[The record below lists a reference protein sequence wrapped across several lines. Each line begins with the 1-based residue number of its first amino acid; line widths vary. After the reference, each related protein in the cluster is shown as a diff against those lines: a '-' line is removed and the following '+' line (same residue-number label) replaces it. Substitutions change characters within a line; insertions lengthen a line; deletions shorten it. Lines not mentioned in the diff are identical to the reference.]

1 MNPFMV
7 HKIKREMMKGA
18 CVMQTMMLEN
28 VMKHSFVYGYA
39 ITQPFTLVA
48 DAQSFMQHNLLEQM
62 DQLIYG
68 ETNDAVE
75 NVQYKLTKL
84 GYYDDA
90 LDGSFG
96 LLTEH
101 AVKKLQSS
109 NHLSITGK
117 VNSETIEAISWQEK
131 SADLETIQPLLE
143 SIEYGD
149 NNPDVKMVQEVLLFY
164 GYYHG
169 SVDSMYG
176 PLTEQAIEELEAE
189 LENDLVQEDEEV
201 EETETSSSNDDI
213 TPKQESNS
221 ENEPSEVEN
230 NDTEVMQLD
239 VQTNDLDIIPAAK
252 THIGT
257 PYVWGGTNP
266 DGFDCSGFIHFLYD
280 EQDIA
285 IPRTVNEIWNFSNEV
300 SSPSVGD
307 LVFFET
313 YQAGPSHLG
322 IYLGNNQFIHAGT
335 SSGVEISNLE
345 EDYWEDRYLGA
356 KRIDAE

>member
-1 MNPFMV
+1 
-7 HKIKREMMKGA
+7 MKGE

-48 DAQSFMQHNLLEQM
+48 DAPSFMQQNLIDKMEQ
-62 DQLIYG
+62 LKYG

-117 VNSETIEAISWQEK
+117 VNSETIKAISWQEK
-131 SADLETIQPLLE
+131 SADLDTIQPLIE

-169 SVDSMYG
+169 SVDSNYG

-189 LENDLVQEDEEV
+189 LENGLDQEEEQT
-201 EETETSSSNDDI
+201 EETETSTSDDGAIIEDESS
-213 TPKQESNS
+213 S
-221 ENEPSEVEN
+221 EEEQSEVEKE
-230 NDTEVMQLD
+230 DTEVMQLD

-252 THIGT
+252 EHMGT

-280 EQDIA
+280 EQDVA

-322 IYLGNNQFIHAGT
+322 IYLGDNQFIHAGT

-345 EDYWEDRYLGA
+345 EDYWDERYLGA
-356 KRIDAE
+356 KRINAE